1 MNRPTTTSSGGA
13 FTYVDWPDRPI
24 FSQEQVVQISYLSAE
39 AGMWHH
45 SVALLTYGNIHKVY
59 GPNPAMKRRWRA
71 CFGRR
76 KPRVSQEQRI
86 MMAALMLTMCASELR
101 EMFGDAT

>member
-1 MNRPTTTSSGGA
+1 MSRLTTTSSGGA
-13 FTYVDWPDRPI
+13 FTYLQWPDRPI
-24 FSQEQVVQISYLSAE
+24 FSTEQAVQISELSAE

-45 SVALLTYGNIHKVY
+45 CVWLLMGGVTEGIWVPH
-59 GPNPAMKRRWRA
+59 PAMKRRWLA
-71 CFGRR
+71 CFGKYRFGL
-76 KPRVSQEQRI
+76 PQEQRI